1 MAEFLLIHGSCHGAW
16 CWRDVLPELA
26 RGGHAARAIDLPS
39 HGVDQTSIK
48 DVTLDLYRDA
58 ILAAIDAPVVLV
70 GHSMAGFP
78 IAAAAEKAPE
88 KIARL
93 VNLCAY
99 APFSGYSLV
108 EMRKLAKRQPLL
120 DAIEKSADGLSW
132 TPIVSKARETFY
144 HDCSDEV
151 VAFAQAHLTPQAI
164 LPQAT
169 KLELGANYNSVAKSY
184 IRCADDR
191 TIPPEFQT
199 EMAARFATEDRH
211 EMQTSHSP
219 FFADPKGLAHLLD
232 KIARA
237 G

>member
-16 CWRDVLPELA
+16 CWRDVIPELEVL
-26 RGGHAARAIDLPS
+26 GHTARAIDLPS
-39 HGVDQTSIK
+39 HGDDRTPIA

-58 ILAAIDAPVVLV
+58 ILEAIDGPVFLV

-93 VNLCAY
+93 IHLCSY
-99 APFSGYSLV
+99 APISGMSLI
-108 EMRKLAKRQPLL
+108 EMRKQAPRQLLL
-120 DAIEKSADGLSW
+120 DAIEKSEDGLSW
-132 TPIVSKARETFY
+132 VPILEKARETFY
-144 HDCSDEV
+144 HDCPDEAV
-151 VAFAQAHLTPQAI
+151 TFAKARIVPQAI

-169 KLELGANYNSVAKSY
+169 PLELGENYAKTAKSY
-184 IRCADDR
+184 ILCANDQ
-191 TIPPEFQT
+191 TIPPEYQAVISET
-199 EMAARFATEDRH
+199 FAPEDRH

-219 FFADPKGLAHLLD
+219 FFADPAGLAALLD
-232 KIARA
+232 KIAVN